1 MEIQQVYD
9 TLIKNLPIGFSIVDK
24 DGVIVDFNQSAE
36 KITGFLKREVMGKS
50 HIEIL
55 HGSSDSKAYP
65 LFKVLSQQK
74 EAVAAETLIKRKDG
88 VPVFLSVTTAPLFD
102 DKGNITGGIELFRDI
117 TELKRMER
125 ERNNMFSML
134 AHDMKN
140 SVTTS
145 GGFVLRLLSGKA
157 GALIEKQRNYLEI
170 MRDELNK
177 LLDVITEFL
186 EFSRFEAKIYKPVLG
201 PFNIETEIYKNIEA
215 VKIEADAKGIQLFF
229 ESPETMPPVVEAD
242 AMMINRV
249 IRNLLV
255 NAIKY
260 SNSGGEITVML
271 LDRDNN
277 ILVQVIDTGV
287 GILEEQL
294 PYIFDAF
301 YRVNRDSKGSGL
313 GLAIAKT
320 IVEAHGGWIWAESS
334 SAKGSTFSFTLPKQ
348 QGERTLS

>member
-1 MEIQQVYD
+1 MKTQQIYE
-9 TLIKNLPIGFSIVDK
+9 TLIKNLQIGFSIVDK

-36 KITGFLKREVMGKS
+36 KITGYLKKEVMGKS

-55 HGSSDSKAYP
+55 HGSSDKKAYP
-65 LFKVLSQQK
+65 LFKVLSEEK
-74 EAVAAETLIKRKDG
+74 EAIAGETMIKRKDG
-88 VPVFLSVTTAPLFD
+88 IPVFLSVTTAPLFD
-102 DKGNITGGIELFRDI
+102 DGGNITGGIELFRDI

-145 GGFVLRLLSGKA
+145 GGFLLRLLSGKA
-157 GALIEKQRNYLEI
+157 GALMEKQRSYLEI
-170 MRDELNK
+170 IRDELDK
-177 LLDVITEFL
+177 LLNVITEFL

-201 PFNIETEIYKNIEA
+201 PFNIETDIYKNIEA
-215 VKIEADAKGIQLFF
+215 VKIEANAKGIQLFF

-242 AMMINRV
+242 PMMINRV

-260 SNSGGEITVML
+260 SNPGGKITVML
-271 LDRDNN
+271 LDRDND
-277 ILVQVIDTGV
+277 ILVRVNDTGV
-287 GILEEQL
+287 GIVEEQL
-294 PYIFDAF
+294 PFIFDAF
-301 YRVNRDSKGSGL
+301 YRVSRDEKGSGL
-313 GLAIAKT
+313 GLSIAKT

-334 SAKGSTFSFTLPKQ
+334 SGKGSTFSFTLPKQ
-348 QGERTLS
+348 QGDKISS